1 MQNITIGER
10 DKLEQTTRVQ
20 IKGIGHAVPSR
31 VLSNQELEQMVDTNE
46 QWIIERTGIQ
56 ERRICEP
63 GRATS
68 DYCYLAAIKAM
79 EQAQV
84 TAAELDLIIVATSSP
99 DMMFPSTACLLQERL
114 EAWDAAAFDLEAGC
128 TGFAYA
134 LSVAEK
140 HLLSP
145 DYNHI
150 LVVGSDMCSRF
161 VDYTDRGTCI
171 LFGDGAGAVVL
182 GRGKGDNGLIKTIL
196 GADGRGA
203 KYLYMPAGGSALPPS
218 HETVDKH
225 MHSIHM
231 NGTEIFK
238 FATGIIMDV
247 SEKLMA
253 SAGLS
258 FSDIDLFVP
267 HQANLRIIKT
277 AIKRANIPLEKTM
290 INIQKYGNMS
300 AASIPVALAEAE
312 MEGRLKAGDL
322 VLMVAFG
329 AGLTYAGALLRWG
342 RD

>member
-1 MQNITIGER
+1 M
-10 DKLEQTTRVQ
+10 EQTLKVQ
-20 IKGIGHAVPSR
+20 LKGIGHAVPSR
-31 VLSNQELEQMVDTNE
+31 ILTNQELEQMVDTNE
-46 QWIIERTGIQ
+46 QWIVERTGIL

-63 GRATS
+63 GKATS
-68 DYCYLAAIKAM
+68 DYCYDAAQKALA
-79 EQAQV
+79 QAQIR
-84 TAAELDLIIVATSSP
+84 AGDLDLIIVATSSP

-114 EAWDAAAFDLEAGC
+114 EAWGAAAFDLEAGC
-128 TGFAYA
+128 TGFVYG

-140 HLLSP
+140 FLSSP
-145 DYNHI
+145 EYNNI

-182 GRGKGDNGLIKTIL
+182 GRGNGNNGFINTLL
-196 GADGRGA
+196 GADGRGG
-203 KYLYMPAGGSALPPS
+203 KFLYMPAGGSALPPS
-218 HETVDKH
+218 HETIEGN

-231 NGTEIFK
+231 NGAEIFK
-238 FATGIIMDV
+238 FATAIIMDI
-247 SEKLMA
+247 SEKLLA
-253 SAGLS
+253 SAGLG

-277 AIKRANIPLEKTM
+277 AIKRANIPHEKTV

-322 VLMVAFG
+322 VLLVAFG

-342 RD
+342 RE

>member
-1 MQNITIGER
+1 M
-10 DKLEQTTRVQ
+10 
-20 IKGIGHAVPSR
+20 PSR
-31 VLSNQELEQMVDTNE
+31 VLTNQELEQTVDTND
-46 QWIIERTGIQ
+46 QWIAERTGIM

-63 GRATS
+63 GTATS
-68 DYCYLAAIKAM
+68 DYCYLAARKAM
-79 EQAQV
+79 EQAQIQ
-84 TAAELDLIIVATSSP
+84 AEELDLIIVATSSP

-114 EAWDAAAFDLEAGC
+114 EARGAAAFDLEAGC
-128 TGFAYA
+128 TGFAYG

-140 HLLSP
+140 FLLSP
-145 DYNHI
+145 DYNNI

-171 LFGDGAGAVVL
+171 LFGDGAGAAVI
-182 GRGKGDNGLIKTIL
+182 GRGSGSNGILKTII

-203 KYLYMPAGGSALPPS
+203 KHLYMPAGGSAMPPS
-218 HETVDKH
+218 QETVARRLH
-225 MHSIHM
+225 YIHM

-238 FATGIIMDV
+238 FATGIIIDV
-247 SEKLMA
+247 SEKLLA
-253 SAGLS
+253 AAGLT

-267 HQANLRIIKT
+267 HQANLRIIKA

-300 AASIPVALAEAE
+300 AASIPVALSEAE
-312 MEGRLKAGDL
+312 MEGKMKDGDL

>member
-1 MQNITIGER
+1 
-10 DKLEQTTRVQ
+10 LEQISRVQ
-20 IKGIGHAVPSR
+20 IQGIGSALPSR
-31 VLSNQELEQMVDTNE
+31 VLTNQELEQMVDTNE
-46 QWIIERTGIQ
+46 QWIIERTGIL

-63 GRATS
+63 GMATS
-68 DYCYLAAIKAM
+68 DYCFRAAIKAM

-84 TAAELDLIIVATSSP
+84 SAADLDLIIVATSSP

-114 EAWDAAAFDLEAGC
+114 EAWGAAAFDLEAGC

-140 HLLSP
+140 FFLSP
-145 DYNHI
+145 DYHHI
-150 LVVGSDMCSRF
+150 LVVGADMCSRF
-161 VDYTDRGTCI
+161 VNYTDRGTCI

-182 GRGKGDNGLIKTIL
+182 GRGSGNNGLIRTL
-196 GADGRGA
+196 VGADGRGA
-203 KYLYMPAGGSALPPS
+203 KFLYMPAGGSALPPS
-218 HETVDKH
+218 QETVDKH

-247 SEKLMA
+247 SEKLLA
-253 SAGLS
+253 SAGFS

-277 AIKRANIPLEKTM
+277 AIKRANIPLEKTV

-342 RD
+342 RE